1 MIKVLTTGKC
11 RYKISIHT
19 LFKLVDI
26 NNKYT
31 EVFEMTKWAVDTTH
45 STIEFSVKH
54 LMIAKV
60 RGVFHKFDA
69 DIEADLNDLTSA
81 KVEVNIDLASVDT
94 RNEDRD
100 NHLRSADFFD
110 VEHTPTLKF
119 VVTSISKSG
128 EDEYDVVGD
137 VTLHGVTKQE
147 SFKLTFEGTST
158 DPWGNQKAGF
168 SAAGSLKRSD
178 YGLTYNA
185 ALETG
190 GVLIGDE
197 IKVNIELEAQQV

>member
-1 MIKVLTTGKC
+1 
-11 RYKISIHT
+11 
-19 LFKLVDI
+19 
-26 NNKYT
+26 
-31 EVFEMTKWAVDTTH
+31 MTKWAVDTTH

-110 VEHTPTLKF
+110 VEHSPTLKF

-197 IKVNIELEAQQV
+197 IKVNIELEAQKV